1 MRIGVIGAGPVGIYF
16 SKLCLDL
23 GFKVTLIEAGGIAEE
38 SLHLNRSKYIFT
50 SQSAMPEGV
59 HKIGGGSNLWRG
71 RISEFISEDFTKQ
84 FENLNCSWPFSK
96 DELIPVYK
104 KLYQFLEA
112 GNLRD
117 TEIIS
122 TKIPDIEHSLPKEFL
137 LRCFR
142 YCRPDFFIDVFNSI
156 INHSNLEILSKHYCQ
171 SVSQNLTTNT
181 LSVQLIPESF
191 KTFSREFNKIVLTC
205 GSLQTTALLMRSRDL
220 APKSDYP
227 ALGKYLSEHVEGYI
241 GTVTIKNKLEKNI
254 FKRISLDRNNRTLYD
269 YNGIGFALNL
279 KNTQDKENL
288 NVQYEIR
295 KLMPKPY
302 FFGSIELKNRDF
314 EKLLPITMKLMLL
327 GEKSLSRSLRLF
339 QHVTRR
345 ILRKSKYSVYIK
357 SEEIPFIES
366 EVKIDELDESIVR
379 YDHKISEKTFIL
391 LRNNIFEFQKVFNKY
406 FDAKI
411 VLDKNIFDIDNFK
424 SLFGPNWHPMG
435 TTRIGNDALTSVCN
449 SNLQVHNI
457 DKLFILSSSVFP
469 SVSNT
474 NPTFTVLAL
483 ADRLANSQTF
493 LE

>member
-23 GFKVTLIEAGGIAEE
+23 GFKVTLIEAGGISKE
-38 SLHLNRSKYIFT
+38 SLHLNRSKYIF
-50 SQSAMPEGV
+50 SSPSAMPEGV

-96 DELIPVYK
+96 DELMPAYK

-112 GNLRD
+112 GNLTD
-117 TEIIS
+117 KEVIS
-122 TKIPDIEHSLPKEFL
+122 NKIPDIEQYLPKEFL

-142 YCRPDFFIDVFNSI
+142 YCRPDFFINVFNSI
-156 INHSNLEILSKHYCQ
+156 INHPNLEILSGHYCQ
-171 SVSQNLTTNT
+171 SVSKNLTTNT
-181 LSVQLIPESF
+181 LSVQLIPGSF
-191 KTFSREFNKIVLTC
+191 RTFSKEFNKIVLTC
-205 GSLQTTALLMRSRDL
+205 GSLQTTALLMRSREL

-227 ALGKYLSEHVEGYI
+227 ALGKYLSEHIEGYI
-241 GTVTIKNKLEKNI
+241 GSVTIRNKLEKNI
-254 FKRISLDRNNRTLYD
+254 FRRISLDRNNRTLYD

-279 KNTQDKENL
+279 KSDQDKENL

-314 EKLLPITMKLMLL
+314 KETAAIAKKLMLL
-327 GEKSLSRSLRLF
+327 GEKLLSHSLRVF
-339 QHVTRR
+339 QQVTRR
-345 ILRKSKYSVYIK
+345 ILRKSKYSIYIK

-366 EVKIDELDESIVR
+366 EVEIDEFDESIVR
-379 YDHKISEKTFIL
+379 YNHKISEKTFAL
-391 LRNNIFEFQKVFNKY
+391 LRNNIIEFQKVFNKC

-411 VLDKNIFDIDNFK
+411 VLNKKIFDIDNFK
-424 SLFGPNWHPMG
+424 SFFGPNWHPMG
-435 TTRIGNDALTSVCN
+435 TTRIGSDALTSVCN
-449 SNLQVHNI
+449 SNLQMHNI
-457 DKLFILSSSVFP
+457 DKLFILSSSIFP

-483 ADRLANSQTF
+483 ADRLAKSQSF

>member
-23 GFKVTLIEAGGIAEE
+23 GLKVTLIEAGGISKE
-38 SLHLNRSKYIFT
+38 SLHLNRSKYIFA

-96 DELIPVYK
+96 DEIMPVYK

-112 GNLRD
+112 GNLTD
-117 TEIIS
+117 KEVIS
-122 TKIPDIEHSLPKEFL
+122 AKIPDIEHSLPKEFS

-142 YCRPDFFIDVFNSI
+142 FCRPDFFIDVFDSI
-156 INHSNLEILSKHYCQ
+156 INHSNLELLTEHYCQ
-171 SVSQNLTTNT
+171 YVSQNLTTNT
-181 LSVQLIPESF
+181 LSVQLIPGSF
-191 KTFSREFNKIVLTC
+191 KTFSREFNKVVLTC

-220 APKSDYP
+220 VPKSDYP
-227 ALGKYLSEHVEGYI
+227 TLGKYLSEHVEGYI
-241 GTVTIKNKLEKNI
+241 GSVTIRNKLEKNI
-254 FKRISLDRNNRTLYD
+254 FKRISLDKNNRTLYD
-269 YNGIGFALNL
+269 FNGIGFALNL
-279 KNTQDKENL
+279 KNTQDKEDL

-302 FFGSIELKNRDF
+302 FFESIELKNKDF
-314 EKLLPITMKLMLL
+314 KKTTAIIMKLLLL
-327 GEKSLSRSLRLF
+327 GEKLLFRSLRLL
-339 QHVTRR
+339 QHTTRT
-345 ILRKSKYSVYIK
+345 ILRKSKYSIYIK

-366 EVKIDELDESIVR
+366 ELKIDEFDESLVR

-391 LRNNIFEFQKVFNKY
+391 LRNNIFEFQRVFNKY

-411 VLDKNIFDIDNFK
+411 VLNNKIFDIDNFK
-424 SLFGPNWHPMG
+424 SFFGPNWHPMG

-449 SNLQVHNI
+449 SNLQMHNI
-457 DKLFILSSSVFP
+457 NKLFILSSSVFP

>member
-1 MRIGVIGAGPVGIYF
+1 MKIAVIGAGPVGIYF

-84 FENLNCSWPFSK
+84 FENQNCSWPFSK

-104 KLYQFLEA
+104 KLYQFLGA
-112 GNLRD
+112 GNLSD
-117 TEIIS
+117 TEVIS

-142 YCRPDFFIDVFNSI
+142 YCRPDFFVDIFDSI
-156 INHSNLEILSKHYCQ
+156 INHSNLEILSEHYCQ

-181 LSVQLIPESF
+181 LSVQLIQGSF
-191 KTFSREFNKIVLTC
+191 ETFSREFDKVVLAC

-220 APKSDYP
+220 VPKSDYP
-227 ALGKYLSEHVEGYI
+227 ALGKYLSEHIEGYI
-241 GTVTIKNKLEKNI
+241 GSVTIRNKLEKNI
-254 FKRISLDRNNRTLYD
+254 FRRISLDRNNRTLYD
-269 YNGIGFALNL
+269 HDGIGFALSL
-279 KNTQDKENL
+279 KNTQDKEDL

-295 KLMPKPY
+295 KLMPRPY
-302 FFGSIELKNRDF
+302 FFGTIELKNEDF
-314 EKLLPITMKLMLL
+314 RKTTAIVLKLLLL
-327 GEKSLSRSLRLF
+327 GEKLLYHSLRLF
-339 QHVTRR
+339 QHAARR
-345 ILRKSKYSVYIK
+345 ILRKSKYSIYIK

-366 EVKIDELDESIVR
+366 EVKIDEFDESLVR
-379 YDHKISEKTFIL
+379 YDHKINKNTFIL
-391 LRNNIFEFQKVFNKY
+391 LRNNIFEFQRVFNTY

-411 VLDKNIFDIDNFK
+411 VLEKKLFDIDNFK
-424 SLFGPNWHPMG
+424 SFFGPNWHPMG
-435 TTRIGNDALTSVCN
+435 TTRIGSDVLTSVCN
-449 SNLQVHNI
+449 SNLQMHNI